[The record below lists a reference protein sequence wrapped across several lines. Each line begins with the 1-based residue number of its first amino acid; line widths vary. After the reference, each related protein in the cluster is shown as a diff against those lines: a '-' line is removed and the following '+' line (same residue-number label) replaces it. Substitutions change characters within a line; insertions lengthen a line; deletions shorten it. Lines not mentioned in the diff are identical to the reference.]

1 MTVTS
6 RMTRRSRGARLLAG
20 LPLLAVLAACEDGLD
35 YDLRGTFGGNS
46 TAAAAQAATTVTR
59 PATDNRGLI
68 TYPTYQVAIA
78 NRGDK
83 VSDVAAR
90 IGLPAEEVARFNG
103 VQPGDRL
110 REGEVLVLPRRAPDT
125 VFSAAS
131 TPGSVDIEALA
142 GSAIENSPASSPNP
156 GSVTTTELQPAP
168 KPQVIQ
174 PAQVQ
179 DGPEPLR
186 HKVKRGETAYTVS
199 RLYQVPVKSLAEWN
213 GLGSDF
219 AIREGQYLLI
229 PLKGTPA
236 PAAAAPSAAP
246 VAAAAPAASAITAP
260 GEGSPTPVPPSASAP
275 LPDEKVAPAAEA
287 QTGLPT
293 VDVPEPTRA
302 SAAAMSYPV
311 SGKILR
317 TYKKG
322 KNEGIDI
329 AADAGAP
336 VKAAEGGTVA
346 AITADANKV
355 PIIVVRHDSKLLT
368 VYANVDQITVN
379 KGDKVKR
386 GQKIAQVRDGS
397 TPYLH
402 FEVRD
407 GFESVDPLP
416 YLQ

>member
-1 MTVTS
+1 M
-6 RMTRRSRGARLLAG
+6 
-20 LPLLAVLAACEDGLD
+20 
-35 YDLRGTFGGNS
+35 
-46 TAAAAQAATTVTR
+46 TR

-68 TYPTYQVAIA
+68 TYPTYQVAVA

-125 VFSAAS
+125 VASAAS

-229 PLKGTPA
+229 PLKGAPA

-246 VAAAAPAASAITAP
+246 VAAAAHAASAITAP